1 MSHDQTTHSFTAVN
15 RTFWIAHGP
24 ALHFGVLAPGES
36 LSSGQASFETFPRR
50 LPWRTRVIELGGNP
64 DAASSG

>member
-1 MSHDQTTHSFTAVN
+1 MTDTQTTQSFTAET

-36 LSSGQASFETFPRR
+36 LSSGQDSFETFARR
-50 LPWRTRVIELGGNP
+50 VPWRTRVIALGGNP
-64 DAASSG
+64 DGVTP

>member
-1 MSHDQTTHSFTAVN
+1 MTHDLTTHSFTATT

-36 LSSGQASFETFPRR
+36 LSSGQDSFETFPRR
-50 LPWRTRVIELGGNP
+50 LPWRTRVIALGGNP
-64 DAASSG
+64 DGATQ

>member
-1 MSHDQTTHSFTAVN
+1 MTHDLTTHSFTATT

-36 LSSGQASFETFPRR
+36 LSSGQDHFETFPRR
-50 LPWRTRVIELGGNP
+50 LPWRTRVIALGGNP
-64 DAASSG
+64 DGATQ

>member
-1 MSHDQTTHSFTAVN
+1 MSYAPTTHSFTAET

-24 ALHFGVLAPGES
+24 ALHFGVLLPGES

-50 LPWRTRVIELGGNP
+50 LPWRMRVIALGGDP
-64 DAASSG
+64 DAGPSG

>member
-1 MSHDQTTHSFTAVN
+1 MTNDLTTHSFTATT

-36 LSSGQASFETFPRR
+36 LSSGQANFETFPRR
-50 LPWRTRVIELGGNP
+50 LPWRTRVIALGGNP
-64 DAASSG
+64 DGATQ

>member
-1 MSHDQTTHSFTAVN
+1 MSHDLTTHSFTAEA

-24 ALHFGVLAPGES
+24 ALHFGMLLPGES

-50 LPWRTRVIELGGNP
+50 LPWRMRVIELGGDP
-64 DAASSG
+64 DAGPSG